1 MMRSAPMKR
10 TGFKPKAYPPALPQS
25 EKPRKEKT
33 RKCRVCR
40 TKFEPRSMTH
50 VACGEECALIVAEA
64 KRLKEMRLAEKQAR
78 IQAQADK
85 VASRTIRKWLAL
97 AEKAVNRYVRA
108 RDFFAGCISCEKG
121 SHWDGIW
128 HASHY
133 KSVGSNSRLRFN
145 LLNIHKGCDQCNR
158 HRAGNIAEYRPR
170 LALKIGADR
179 VEWLDCQNGVT
190 KYTPEYLDRLIKVM
204 NKKALRQEKRNKV
217 GA

>member
-1 MMRSAPMKR
+1 MRSAPMKR
-10 TGFKPKAYPPALPQS
+10 TGFKT
-25 EKPRKEKT
+25 KT
-33 RKCRVCR
+33 FADAILQKQATAKVKQRKCRVCR
-40 TKFEPRSMTH
+40 TRFTPRSMTH
-50 VACGEECALIVAEA
+50 VACGEICAQAVAEA
-64 KRLKEMRLAEKQAR
+64 KRLKEFRLAEKLAR
-78 IQAQADK
+78 VQAQADK
-85 VASRTIRKWLAL
+85 VASRTIRQWLAL

-108 RDFFAGCISCEKG
+108 RDYFAGCISCEKG
-121 SHWDGIW
+121 SHWDGVW

-170 LALKIGADR
+170 LAVKIGADR

-190 KYTPEYLDRLIKVM
+190 KYTPEYLARLIKVM
-204 NKKALRQEKRNKV
+204 NKKALRQEKRNKA